1 VVLGKTPAHPVEH
14 TASSGNDAEFQAELR
29 RDFIQT
35 LPGTLNAL
43 RAAVKNLIKADNEMA
58 RLSAVQELYRRIHA
72 LTGNA
77 GVAGMMLIAQ
87 MADATEA
94 LLKELYEKPKTINAS
109 TMRTVANAVDFLGVL
124 FERGTL
130 PDRQEVPSAS
140 ILVVDDES
148 ISRRAVT
155 YALEKAKLKSV
166 SVEDPNQAFKMI
178 TENRFDLIFLDVDMP
193 GMNGFELCSKLRALP
208 SHKNTPVV
216 FVTSLNDF
224 ESRANSTISGGNDFI
239 AKPFLF
245 IELAVKALVY
255 VRFDFVRRATY
266 CSAMDSLHAPWRID
280 YILSPKPVLDESLFS
295 RIAQS
300 NDDEENLVVVRERTC
315 YALLNRYPY
324 NGGHLMVVPYK
335 QTPDLSGLTE
345 QELADLMVLTR
356 RCQNA
361 LTKVMRPD
369 GFNIGINIGKCAGAG
384 IVEHLHLHIVP
395 RWSGDTNFMPVIADT
410 GVLPQALREVAAKIR
425 EVLATTA

>member
-1 VVLGKTPAHPVEH
+1 VERP
-14 TASSGNDAEFQAELR
+14 ASSGNDAEFQAELR

-35 LPGTLNAL
+35 LPPILNAL
-43 RAAVKNLIKADNEMA
+43 RAAVKSLIKADNEMA
-58 RLSAVQELYRRIHA
+58 RLSAVQELYRRVHA

-77 GVAGMMLIAQ
+77 GVAGMMMIAQ

-94 LLKELYEKPKTINAS
+94 LLKELYEKPKNINAS
-109 TMRTVANAVDFLGVL
+109 TMRTVANAVDFIGVL

-193 GMNGFELCSKLRALP
+193 GMNGFELCAKLRALP
-208 SHKNTPVV
+208 AHKHTPVV
-216 FVTSLNDF
+216 FVTSLTDF

-255 VRFDFVRRATY
+255 V
-266 CSAMDSLHAPWRID
+266 L
-280 YILSPKPVLDESLFS
+280 K
-295 RIAQS
+295 
-300 NDDEENLVVVRERTC
+300 
-315 YALLNRYPY
+315 
-324 NGGHLMVVPYK
+324 
-335 QTPDLSGLTE
+335 
-345 QELADLMVLTR
+345 
-356 RCQNA
+356 
-361 LTKVMRPD
+361 
-369 GFNIGINIGKCAGAG
+369 GKLGA
-384 IVEHLHLHIVP
+384 V
-395 RWSGDTNFMPVIADT
+395 
-410 GVLPQALREVAAKIR
+410 K
-425 EVLATTA
+425 

>member
-1 VVLGKTPAHPVEH
+1 MKKVLIIEDDQIVANIYRNKLSVEGFKVEIALDGESGVETVKSFRPDAVLLDLMLPSITGVDVMKQLRADSDFAQMPIIVFSNTYLTNMVQEAWKAGATKCLSKANCTPKHIIDVLRTALGVSGSGIQVAPSTS
-14 TASSGNDAEFQAELR
+14 TASSPATRPTSASAPVVVGRQAPGEPQNVNAGDADAAFQAELR
-29 RDFIQT
+29 QQLIEGLPST
-35 LPGTLNAL
+35 LAAL
-43 RAAVKNLIKADNEMA
+43 RGALKNLIKADNEMT
-58 RLSAVQELYRRIHA
+58 RLGFVSELYRRVHA

-94 LLKELYEKPKTINAS
+94 LLKELYEKPKNINAS
-109 TMRTVANAVDFLGVL
+109 TLRTVANAVDFLAVL

-130 PDRQEVPSAS
+130 PDRQEVPSAN
-140 ILVVDDES
+140 ILVVDDEA

-208 SHKNTPVV
+208 AYKTTPVI

-245 IELAVKALVY
+245 IELAVKALVH
-255 VRFDFVRRATY
+255 VLKSKVDGK
-266 CSAMDSLHAPWRID
+266 
-280 YILSPKPVLDESLFS
+280 KPV
-295 RIAQS
+295 
-300 NDDEENLVVVRERTC
+300 
-315 YALLNRYPY
+315 
-324 NGGHLMVVPYK
+324 
-335 QTPDLSGLTE
+335 
-345 QELADLMVLTR
+345 
-356 RCQNA
+356 
-361 LTKVMRPD
+361 
-369 GFNIGINIGKCAGAG
+369 
-384 IVEHLHLHIVP
+384 
-395 RWSGDTNFMPVIADT
+395 
-410 GVLPQALREVAAKIR
+410 AA
-425 EVLATTA
+425 